1 MTNKDRKNKV
11 IQRQGNKGTEDI
23 MHNGQSNTKT
33 KKQVNRKQQKGTAWH
48 IILGEW
54 S

>member
-1 MTNKDRKNKV
+1 MDKVCKDRVTGGAEDRMTNR
-11 IQRQGNKGTEDI
+11 
-23 MHNGQSNTKT
+23 QSNTKT